1 MSISLQPVSPEDLAT
16 IDRWASVIGSAFISR
31 TRPKAEV
38 ADQHDPAS
46 GLFWYL
52 VIEDGR
58 EVGTVWIERLP
69 GESGAVLGAFLGSP
83 SDFGRGIGKA
93 ALRIA
98 ISEFRQAFPHESIS
112 LNVRQSNERA
122 LGCYRSVGF
131 EITGTGSKMSSSG
144 DPITFYTMV
153 WSPHSSA
160 ADAPNAASEQ
170 TRPSSRQD
178 RGVSA
183 RRSTPHR

>member
-1 MSISLQPVSPEDLAT
+1 MAISLRPVSPEDLAT
-16 IDRWASVIGSAFISR
+16 IDRWASDIGSSAPSR
-31 TRPKAEV
+31 TRPIAEG

-69 GESGAVLGAFLGSP
+69 GESGARLGVFLGSP

-93 ALRIA
+93 ALRLA
-98 ISEFRQAFPHESIS
+98 ISEFRQVLPNESIL
-112 LNVRQSNERA
+112 LNVRQSNVRA

-131 EITGTGSKMSSSG
+131 EIIGTGSKMASTG
-144 DPITFYTMV
+144 DPITFYRML
-153 WSPHSSA
+153 WSPHSGA
-160 ADAPNAASEQ
+160 ADAPNKAFEQ
-170 TRPSSRQD
+170 TRRSEAQERS
-178 RGVSA
+178 VSP
-183 RRSTPHR
+183 RSSTPGR